1 MTSIKIKAK
10 SNAFSAERREGH
22 STRKATR
29 RQSFFQFMQDEIKRL
44 EALDRIRT
52 SETYAAT
59 FRSICS
65 FRSGKD
71 FTWDEINEEEAIRYE
86 SYLKR
91 NGKSMN
97 TVSFYMRIFRAVY
110 NRAVEKGL
118 TLQHYPFKHVYT
130 GVGKTRKRAV
140 PLSVIKQLKQLELPL
155 NSSLDFAR
163 DMFLFSFY
171 TRGMSFIDMAYLKKK
186 DLKDGFL
193 IYRRRK
199 TGQQLC
205 ICWEKCMQD
214 IIEKYPLAETGF
226 LLPIITR
233 QGGERRQYINA
244 IHLVNRKLKEMPLSA
259 PHVSQLSM
267 YVARHSW
274 ASIALR
280 QHIPLSVISESMGH
294 ESESTTRI
302 YLASLDN
309 SVIDQANA
317 RILKKL

>member
-118 TLQHYPFKHVYT
+118 TADLATLSFQACVYRSGEDPQTCCPAKCHQATQTIGTSFK
-130 GVGKTRKRAV
+130 
-140 PLSVIKQLKQLELPL
+140 
-155 NSSLDFAR
+155 
-163 DMFLFSFY
+163 FL
-171 TRGMSFIDMAYLKKK
+171 T
-186 DLKDGFL
+186 
-193 IYRRRK
+193 
-199 TGQQLC
+199 
-205 ICWEKCMQD
+205 
-214 IIEKYPLAETGF
+214 
-226 LLPIITR
+226 
-233 QGGERRQYINA
+233 
-244 IHLVNRKLKEMPLSA
+244 
-259 PHVSQLSM
+259 
-267 YVARHSW
+267 
-274 ASIALR
+274 
-280 QHIPLSVISESMGH
+280 
-294 ESESTTRI
+294 
-302 YLASLDN
+302 
-309 SVIDQANA
+309 
-317 RILKKL
+317 

>member
-1 MTSIKIKAK
+1 MTSMKIKTK
-10 SNAFSAERREGH
+10 SDAFSTGRREGYPVH
-22 STRKATR
+22 KTTC

-44 EALDRIRT
+44 EELDKIRT

-65 FRSGKD
+65 FRSGND
-71 FTWDEINEEEAIRYE
+71 LTWDEIDEEETLRYE
-86 SYLKR
+86 AYLKR

-110 NRAVEKGL
+110 NRAVERGL
-118 TLQHYPFKHVYT
+118 TPQRYPFRHVYT
-130 GVGKTRKRAV
+130 GIGKTRKRAV
-140 PLSVIKQLKQLELPL
+140 TLDVIKRLKYLQLPL

-186 DLKDGFL
+186 DLKDGVL
-193 IYRRRK
+193 VYRRRK

-205 ICWEKCMQD
+205 IRWEKCMQD
-214 IIEKYPLAETGF
+214 IIEKYPLTETGY

-233 QGGERRQYINA
+233 QGDERRQYINA
-244 IHLVNRKLKEMPLSA
+244 IHLVNCKLKEMPLHTFRA
-259 PHVSQLSM
+259 LRLSM

-317 RILKKL
+317 RILKNL

>member
-171 TRGMSFIDMAYLKKK
+171 TRGMSFIKRFERRIF
-186 DLKDGFL
+186 DLPAP
-193 IYRRRK
+193 
-199 TGQQLC
+199 
-205 ICWEKCMQD
+205 QD
-214 IIEKYPLAETGF
+214 RAATMYPL
-226 LLPIITR
+226 
-233 QGGERRQYINA
+233 GE
-244 IHLVNRKLKEMPLSA
+244 
-259 PHVSQLSM
+259 M
-267 YVARHSW
+267 YARHH
-274 ASIALR
+274 R
-280 QHIPLSVISESMGH
+280 EIS
-294 ESESTTRI
+294 
-302 YLASLDN
+302 A
-309 SVIDQANA
+309 
-317 RILKKL
+317 

>member
-52 SETYAAT
+52 S
-59 FRSICS
+59 
-65 FRSGKD
+65 
-71 FTWDEINEEEAIRYE
+71 DEINEEEAIRYE

-140 PLSVIKQLKQLELPL
+140 PLSVIKQLKQL
-155 NSSLDFAR
+155 
-163 DMFLFSFY
+163 
-171 TRGMSFIDMAYLKKK
+171 
-186 DLKDGFL
+186 
-193 IYRRRK
+193 
-199 TGQQLC
+199 
-205 ICWEKCMQD
+205 
-214 IIEKYPLAETGF
+214 
-226 LLPIITR
+226 
-233 QGGERRQYINA
+233 
-244 IHLVNRKLKEMPLSA
+244 
-259 PHVSQLSM
+259 
-267 YVARHSW
+267 
-274 ASIALR
+274 
-280 QHIPLSVISESMGH
+280 
-294 ESESTTRI
+294 
-302 YLASLDN
+302 
-309 SVIDQANA
+309 
-317 RILKKL
+317 